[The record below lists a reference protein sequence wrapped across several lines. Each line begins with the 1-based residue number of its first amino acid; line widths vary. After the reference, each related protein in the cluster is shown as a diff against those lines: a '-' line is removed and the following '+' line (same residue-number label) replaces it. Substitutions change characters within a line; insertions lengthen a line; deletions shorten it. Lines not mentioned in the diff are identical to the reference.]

1 MKTDSTIINVN
12 KNHRHSKLSW
22 YILLI
27 VLFCCSANI
36 NSQTVESE
44 LYNSKNEIFDIKEQE
59 ETVYYESNL
68 LTHKENLN
76 ISYYT
81 YTFHSQH
88 ARLYV
93 SLYTK
98 SFDDNGNAILID
110 GKEEHLVFE
119 NEYSNI
125 NKGDDYISNIQ
136 LAENCSS
143 YKIVIKA
150 RSIDYPEGNNPRIR
164 NIKISAEAALAE
176 FVQVERNSD
185 LIKIKWDR
193 KHPNQKQ
200 RFVAELVRTNGSS
213 FNPQLLGDITE
224 DSNTTI
230 KAPSGTTNY
239 KVRINLYGDGEN
251 KDLLIAS
258 SEDVDATYN
267 STSQFFM
274 PMSIIRVSNRG
285 RGNFRINVINSSGEI
300 TTSKDVL
307 LGDETGATTVITP
320 IKRDGNI
327 NNETLLDNEFRINV
341 IALDNESQL
350 NRAPTLTFGDGIYNE
365 DHIAQLVRDLGGVYS
380 DSFELIES
388 LEDEPHINAS
398 TKTSVYEN
406 DIVEFKFEDKIKH
419 IDLLSPQ
426 LASNGGY
433 QAVIRFDAYKNNEGH
448 NPILQFFVADMNNNI
463 ISGIESPTV
472 VVDNRTSTGKVV
484 ALNIPSSINE
494 PHKIII
500 RCSVEKKPSANV
512 ICTLKKLRISRHDNI
527 ATNLQLSSCSNNL
540 NVSWDIANSDTEVN
554 NSYIVELLDESGK
567 LLITQCEKVS
577 TNSTTISLNSSIITS
592 GIYTVRVV
600 TIGSGNSR
608 LGISA
613 LKTFTYIKAG
623 DNFDTG
629 STTSIDYLMLGL
641 EDDGNIGALNKV
653 AQMTTTNTA
662 LSVNKVAL
670 QMKITSGQY
679 YFVSFPFQPDQVF
692 VNCDEATHRSNILLR
707 SFNSE
712 AYSNTPNSFSASYP
726 VMGDGTSTM
735 PLNEIERGKGY
746 LLSVN
751 KSVTGGTAGN
761 VHVTITGNVS
771 TQTSRYI
778 NYNLQE
784 LDVQSASV
792 TDEEIGDGYGY
803 KGWNLL
809 ANPFPRTFTLENNFY
824 VSVYKI
830 PSASSTSGSDDG
842 KVSAAGYSVYR
853 STPNDT
859 IPAFVPF
866 FVQSDAATFAMK
878 PRTISSSAASAFSQE
893 LRLSLSDGSSFDE
906 VILNLDEEASQF
918 YTIGKDLV
926 KMSSLGS
933 GVPQISSRIGNENLV
948 VRALTNEMAE
958 EGIPVELYI
967 GKSGKQSLSIASS
980 EWNGEYEYIVRNENG
995 EEFTLNNGVYEFEG
1009 VAGSTTK
1016 VTFIARSMPLGVGDA
1031 TAQKVV
1037 VSQIGDAIE
1046 ISSSETIENIK
1057 LFNFNGALVKSVN
1070 PMSETTTIR
1079 SIITG
1084 AYIVEINTA
1093 TSREVVKVVI
1103 Q

>member
-1 MKTDSTIINVN
+1 MKTDSTEMKGYHI
-12 KNHRHSKLSW
+12 SKSPKLRSTLLLF
-22 YILLI
+22 LLI
-27 VLFCCSANI
+27 FCNLNI
-36 NSQTVESE
+36 HSEVIESKIYE
-44 LYNSKNEIFDIKEQE
+44 QGKRFEITSED
-59 ETVYYESNL
+59 ETVYYESDL
-68 LTHKENLN
+68 LYHKEGLN
-76 ISYYT
+76 ISYRALRFDSIETRLNT
-81 YTFHSQH
+81 YI
-88 ARLYV
+88 
-93 SLYTK
+93 YTK
-98 SFDDNGNAILID
+98 SFDSKGNVIPINGN
-110 GKEEHLVFE
+110 EEHLTFTKE
-119 NEYSNI
+119 HRRNSYDTIPNI
-125 NKGDDYISNIQ
+125 E
-136 LAENCSS
+136 LAEGCVK
-143 YKIVIKA
+143 YKIIFKA
-150 RSIDYPEGNNPRIR
+150 KSINYSVDNNPIVTLTTITATAATPK
-164 NIKISAEAALAE
+164 NIEIENNE
-176 FVQVERNSD
+176 DNS
-185 LIKIKWDR
+185 LFIKWDR
-193 KHPNQKQ
+193 ELPNQRQ
-200 RFVAELVRTNGSS
+200 RFVAELLNIDGSS
-213 FNPQLLGDITE
+213 LNPKVFSEISE
-224 DSNTTI
+224 DNNNVI
-230 KAPSGTTNY
+230 LKLPSTLNY
-239 KVRINLYGDGEN
+239 KVKLHLLGDGEN
-251 KDLLIAS
+251 RES
-258 SEDVDATYN
+258 SLFESETIDYLYS
-267 STSQFFM
+267 STSRFFM
-274 PMSIIRVSNRG
+274 PSKNIKVRLKGLG
-285 RGNFRINVINSSGEI
+285 RYRINILNSSGI
-300 TTSKDVL
+300 ISNSDVVE
-307 LGDETGATTVITP
+307 LGTDGVVGATTFTY
-320 IKRDGNI
+320 RREASSI
-327 NNETLLDNEFRINV
+327 NNKLLDNEFRIQV
-341 IALDNESQL
+341 LAEELESIL
-350 NRAPTLTFGDGIYNE
+350 NRTPVITVGDSIYNE
-365 DHIAQLVRDLGGVYS
+365 SYLAQLITNIGGEYT
-380 DSFELIES
+380 DKFEYQEA
-388 LEDEPHINAS
+388 LEDGVATLSSSRTTI
-398 TKTSVYEN
+398 YEN
-406 DIVEFKFEDKIKH
+406 ERVVFKFEDKIKH

-463 ISGIESPTV
+463 ITGIESPSV
-472 VVDNRTSTGKVV
+472 VVENRTSTGKVV

-494 PHKIII
+494 PHRIII
-500 RCSVEKKPSANV
+500 RCSVKKKPSANV

-679 YFVSFPFQPDQVF
+679 YFVSFPFQPDQVL

-1009 VAGSTTK
+1009 VAGNTTK

-1070 PMSETTTIR
+1070 PMSETTTIS